1 MKCFTI
7 RAYPHRPVNRDGWDI
22 AERNNAECKGGSSP
36 CSFELYVAFMIMR
49 ATIPPSNSIEQYRRR
64 IEPLQLRTGVHSLA
78 IVSTQVYILKT
89 CRFEHYM
96 LRLHSRSGVNSLC
109 PDQGSALPAGSRHS
123 MSAYL
128 DRYISIGICRMST
141 DRWPSG

>member
-1 MKCFTI
+1 MVYFRSHVKSDVLHMKCFTI
-7 RAYPHRPVNRDGWDI
+7 RAYPHRPLSRDGWDI

-36 CSFELYVAFMIMR
+36 CSFELYVAFIIMR

-64 IEPLQLRTGVHSLA
+64 FEPLQLRTGVHSLA

-96 LRLHSRSGVNSLC
+96 LRLCTPGWESIASVPIKALLSRLGADTLC
-109 PDQGSALPAGSRHS
+109 LH
-123 MSAYL
+123 
-128 DRYISIGICRMST
+128 ISIGIY
-141 DRWPSG
+141 